1 MYPCQIDY
9 VMAYVQASMKGRV
22 FAIMPEHWKQLLPEE
37 LHKWIGRPLLL
48 LKALYGYTYSG
59 KLLYEEQAEF
69 LEKYGMRHT
78 AIIAL
83 WKKSLP
89 NGKILL
95 VLQYSDDFLAAC
107 DDPQSLEDFK
117 TAIGK
122 RFDIEIKPRADW
134 YLQARIRQDADG
146 NIVLDQQRYSKS
158 IVQRY
163 LPNSPDTPTPEDMAR
178 YRSPLPHTFKWTK
191 EDNRKEKDEV
201 QALENEYGFRYIE
214 AVGSLN

>member
-1 MYPCQIDY
+1 
-9 VMAYVQASMKGRV
+9 MKGRV
-22 FAIMPEHWKQLLPEE
+22 FAMMPEHWKDLLPVE
-37 LHKWIGRPLLL
+37 LHKWIGQPLLL
-48 LKALYGYTYSG
+48 LKALYGYNFSG

-78 AIIAL
+78 TLIAL

-95 VLQYSDDFLAAC
+95 VLQYSGNFLAAC
-107 DDPQSLEDFK
+107 DNSQGLEDFK

-122 RFDIEIKPRADW
+122 CFNIEIKARADW
-134 YLQARIRQDADG
+134 YLQARLRQDAGG

-163 LPNSPDTPTPEDMAR
+163 LPNSPMYRPLKTWPDTDHHCHTLLNGQKKTTAKKKMK
-178 YRSPLPHTFKWTK
+178 SKPLKM
-191 EDNRKEKDEV
+191 NIV
-201 QALENEYGFRYIE
+201 
-214 AVGSLN
+214 